1 MKILDI
7 VFWAFFA
14 FTAAFIAWQFLRLL
28 FEVLRDRTVTR
39 PGSRTSATGG
49 ISGQG
54 AEVSSAFT
62 DIGVTSGSDTSAS
75 GDSMSGGDSA
85 SGEISGGGESGG
97 GGASG
102 GW

>member
-1 MKILDI
+1 MKILEI
-7 VFWAFFA
+7 IFWAFFA

-28 FEVLRDRTVTR
+28 FEGLRDRTATG

-62 DIGVTSGSDTSAS
+62 DIGVTSASDTSAS
-75 GDSMSGGDSA
+75 GESMSDSA
-85 SGEISGGGESGG
+85 TGETSGGGESGG
-97 GGASG
+97 GASG